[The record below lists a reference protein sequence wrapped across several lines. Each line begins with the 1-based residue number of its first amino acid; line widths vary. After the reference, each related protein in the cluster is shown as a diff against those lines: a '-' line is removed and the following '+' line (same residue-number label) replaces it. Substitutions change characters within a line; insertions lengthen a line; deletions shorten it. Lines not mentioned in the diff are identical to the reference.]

1 MHMLNVVPLVG
12 WNTANAMPRRP
23 PYAAPAVEAALSILE
38 TLGTVHELGVTD
50 LAKKLGLGKSSV
62 YRLLAT
68 LGRRGYVEKNPQSER
83 YRLTYRLF
91 AVASL
96 AADRFGL
103 REAAHPVMERL
114 VFRSGETVNLGVL
127 DGVRVLN
134 LHTVESRQPLRLH
147 LQVEGGAPAHATA
160 LGKVLLA
167 ALEPEEVARRLQGR
181 RMDRLTPRTIGDRRS
196 LWRALA
202 KAREQGFAIDDEECS
217 LGLRCVAAPILDH
230 RGLVVAALSI
240 SGPGQRLPAPV
251 LSRLAEDVQ
260 VAAREI
266 SERLGFPANPPREK
280 VGRGHTDP
288 HLPSH
293 ERRGRR
299 GVPARN
305 VPVTK

>member
-1 MHMLNVVPLVG
+1 
-12 WNTANAMPRRP
+12 MPSNSTVERREGLMASASR
-23 PYAAPAVEAALSILE
+23 YSAPAVDAALSILE
-38 TLGTVHELGVTD
+38 TLGGVNEVSLTELAHKV
-50 LAKKLGLGKSSV
+50 GLGKSSV
-62 YRLLAT
+62 FRLLMT
-68 LGRRGYVEKNPQSER
+68 LARRGYVEKNPQSER

-91 AVASL
+91 AVASP

-114 VFRSGETVNLGVL
+114 VFHSGETVNLGVL

-134 LHTVESRQPLRLH
+134 LHKVESRQPLRLY

-167 ALEPEEVARRLQGR
+167 SLEQEEVARRLQSR
-181 RMDRLTPRTIGDRRS
+181 RLDRLTPRTIGDRRS

-202 KAREQGFAIDDEECS
+202 KVREQGFAIDDEECS

-240 SGPGQRLPAPV
+240 SGPGQRLPVPV
-251 LSRLAEDVQ
+251 LSRLAENVQ

-280 VGRGHTDP
+280 VRRGHTDP
-288 HLPSH
+288 HLPSR
-293 ERRGRR
+293 ERRRR
-299 GVPARN
+299 GGVTARN
-305 VPVTK
+305 VRVTK